1 MALVVSFKPVAKPP
15 VPHHAQ
21 ASASSSFSQRKL
33 EIFLWS
39 REDHLLYSNFISFT
53 VFFKHSTSQVKW
65 IWRNLTFYITIANSI
80 PPPRLFIFK
89 LPGASV
95 SKNYWFLKIR
105 ICNFEQV
112 IFWLISLNFL
122 GMQTCHVEI
131 LKNFFPFTIFACYFF
146 LNSYLWT
153 FLELG

>member
-53 VFFKHSTSQVKW
+53 VFFKHSTSQVK
-65 IWRNLTFYITIANSI
+65 
-80 PPPRLFIFK
+80 
-89 LPGASV
+89 
-95 SKNYWFLKIR
+95 
-105 ICNFEQV
+105 
-112 IFWLISLNFL
+112 
-122 GMQTCHVEI
+122 
-131 LKNFFPFTIFACYFF
+131 
-146 LNSYLWT
+146 
-153 FLELG
+153 